1 MSEKVILVKETVML
15 EFLMSLIIG
24 FSRIVLPI
32 LAVVILTKCMLSL
45 VLGHPKEKTYGYI
58 IDMLDGESYPLN
70 MWETSIGRSNSCDIV
85 VGYDTVSRFQA
96 VISRRIDGWY
106 VYDLKSKSGV
116 KINGEDMVKKAT
128 VTSGDVL
135 SFGGYEFR
143 FMVADDPVVRVGKKK
158 RGRKNQTPLEPLG
171 ADREPQ
177 VNSSVYENQTPYG
190 TQKTANTNA
199 YTNVNTNPAAQPYTP
214 PYEQKTAE
222 SDSVYGDTDYN
233 ISGGESESLYDGYYT
248 YSSMGDYYTED
259 NKPELHF
266 EKRREMP
273 FKETFGVPKRESE
286 RSEGDSIYSDKPTYT
301 VETPGRRQSEESFT
315 YMGAK
320 PAIFNR
326 DRGEVFI
333 LCGNTVSIGRSRGN
347 DIRLEAP
354 NASRHHADLVLYED
368 GWAIVDANSSAGT
381 TLNGERIT
389 EPQLLFEGDVIGLG
403 DERLYFTRNP
413 SLYK

>member
-1 MSEKVILVKETVML
+1 ML
-15 EFLMSLIIG
+15 QFLMSLVIG
-24 FSRIVLPI
+24 ISRIVLPI

-158 RGRKNQTPLEPLG
+158 RGKKNQQPLEPLS
-171 ADREPQ
+171 ADREPS
-177 VNSSVYENQTPYG
+177 VNSSVYEKQSSASSHNTG
-190 TQKTANTNA
+190 AHTNINTNQ
-199 YTNVNTNPAAQPYTP
+199 YTDAKPASSVNTP
-214 PYEQKTAE
+214 PYFQARPE
-222 SDSVYGDTDYN
+222 SESIYENTDYN
-233 ISGGESESLYDGYYT
+233 ISSDETESLYGGYYT
-248 YSSMGDYYTED
+248 YSSMGDYYTD
-259 NKPELHF
+259 DASPELHF

-273 FKETFGVPKRESE
+273 FKETFGVPKEESV
-286 RSEGDSIYSDKPTYT
+286 RSENDSIYSDKPTFT
-301 VETPGRRQSEESFT
+301 VETPDRKQPEESFT

-326 DRGEVFI
+326 DKGEVFI
-333 LCGNTVSIGRSRGN
+333 LCGNTVTIGRSKGN

-368 GWAIVDANSSAGT
+368 GWAIVDANSSVGT
-381 TLNGERIT
+381 TLNGEKIT

>member
-1 MSEKVILVKETVML
+1 MNFI
-15 EFLMSLIIG
+15 MSLIIG
-24 FSRIVLPI
+24 FSRILLPI

-116 KINGEDMVKKAT
+116 KINGEEMVKKAT
-128 VTSGDVL
+128 VSSGDVL
-135 SFGGYEFR
+135 SFGGFEFR

-158 RGRKNQTPLEPLG
+158 RGKKNQAPLEPLSSE
-171 ADREPQ
+171 REP
-177 VNSSVYENQTPYG
+177 VANSSGFEYG
-190 TQKTANTNA
+190 NTANKQNVRVNTDTNA
-199 YTNVNTNPAAQPYTP
+199 YSNANASLYTNKKPDSESI
-214 PYEQKTAE
+214 YEE
-222 SDSVYGDTDYN
+222 TDYN
-233 ISGGESESLYDGYYT
+233 VSSDETESIYDGYYT

-259 NKPELHF
+259 TPPELHF
-266 EKRREMP
+266 EKKREMP
-273 FKETFGVPKRESE
+273 FKETFGVPKQESV
-286 RSEGDSIYSDKPTYT
+286 RSENDSIYSDKPTFT
-301 VETPGRRQSEESFT
+301 IETPERKQSEESFT

-347 DIRLEAP
+347 DIKLMSP
-354 NASRHHADLVLYED
+354 TVSRHHADLVLYED
-368 GWAIVDANSSAGT
+368 GWAIVDAGSSAGT
-381 TLNGERIT
+381 TLNGEKIT
-389 EPQLLFEGDVIGLG
+389 EPQLLFEGDVIGLS

>member
-1 MSEKVILVKETVML
+1 ML
-15 EFLMSLIIG
+15 DFIMSLIIG

-70 MWETSIGRSNSCDIV
+70 MWETSIGRSNSSDIV

-106 VYDLKSKSGV
+106 VYDLKSKSGI
-116 KINGEDMVKKAT
+116 KINGEAIEKKGS

-158 RGRKNQTPLEPLG
+158 RGRKNQPPVAPASAE
-171 ADREPQ
+171 REPYAP
-177 VNSSVYENQTPYG
+177 SPAYENPVRETPSAQDNQT
-190 TQKTANTNA
+190 A
-199 YTNVNTNPAAQPYTP
+199 VNTDIPRSAPPQSPVRPESESIYEDSYTIP
-214 PYEQKTAE
+214 
-222 SDSVYGDTDYN
+222 SD
-233 ISGGESESLYDGYYT
+233 ESESLYDGYYT
-248 YSSMGDYYTED
+248 YSTMGDYYTED

-273 FKETFGVPKRESE
+273 FKETYGVPKSESV
-286 RSEGDSIYSDKPTYT
+286 RSESDSIYSDKPTFT
-301 VETPGRRQSEESFT
+301 VETPERNQPEEGFT

-326 DRGEVFI
+326 DKGEVFI
-333 LCGNTVSIGRSRGN
+333 LCGNTVSIGRSRSN
-347 DIRLEAP
+347 DIRLDAP

-368 GWAIVDANSSAGT
+368 GWAIVDAGSSLGT
-381 TLNGERIT
+381 TLNGNKIT

>member
-1 MSEKVILVKETVML
+1 ML
-15 EFLMSLIIG
+15 DFIMSLIIG
-24 FSRIVLPI
+24 ISRILLPV

-96 VISRRIDGWY
+96 VLSRRIDGWY
-106 VYDLKSKSGV
+106 VYDLKSKSGI
-116 KINGEDMVKKAT
+116 KINGADMEKKAT
-128 VTSGDVL
+128 VVSGDVL

-158 RGRKNQTPLEPLG
+158 RGKKNRAPLEPVSK
-171 ADREPQ
+171 DREPLG
-177 VNSSVYENQTPYG
+177 NNSVYSEPPSAPYSAPVSEAEENIRTQT
-190 TQKTANTNA
+190 NTK
-199 YTNVNTNPAAQPYTP
+199 PPYTSAP
-214 PYEQKTAE
+214 SYTPSQSE
-222 SDSVYGDTDYN
+222 SDSIYDNTGYN
-233 ISGGESESLYDGYYT
+233 ISSDESESVYDGYYT

-266 EKRREMP
+266 EKKNEGP
-273 FKETFGVPKRESE
+273 VKETFGAPKK
-286 RSEGDSIYSDKPTYT
+286 EGDSIFSQRRSFT
-301 VETPGRRQSEESFT
+301 VETPERNQPEEGFT

-326 DRGEVFI
+326 DKGEVFI

-347 DIRLEAP
+347 DIRLDAP

-368 GWAIVDANSSAGT
+368 GWAIVDADSSLGT
-381 TLNGERIT
+381 TLNGEKII
-389 EPQLLFEGDVIGLG
+389 EPQLLFEGDIIGLG

>member
-1 MSEKVILVKETVML
+1 MNFI
-15 EFLMSLIIG
+15 MSLIIG
-24 FSRIVLPI
+24 FSRILLPI

-116 KINGEDMVKKAT
+116 KINGEEMVKKAT
-128 VTSGDVL
+128 VSSGDVL
-135 SFGGYEFR
+135 SFGGFEFR

-158 RGRKNQTPLEPLG
+158 RGKKNQAPLEPLSSE
-171 ADREPQ
+171 REP
-177 VNSSVYENQTPYG
+177 VAKPSGFEYG
-190 TQKTANTNA
+190 NTANKQNVRVNTDTNA
-199 YTNVNTNPAAQPYTP
+199 YSNANSSSYTQRKP
-214 PYEQKTAE
+214 ESESIYEE
-222 SDSVYGDTDYN
+222 TDYN
-233 ISGGESESLYDGYYT
+233 ISSDETESIYDGYYT

-266 EKRREMP
+266 EKKREMP
-273 FKETFGVPKRESE
+273 FKETFGVPKQESV
-286 RSEGDSIYSDKPTYT
+286 RSENDSIYSDKPTFT
-301 VETPGRRQSEESFT
+301 IETPERKQSEESFT

-347 DIRLEAP
+347 DIKLMSP
-354 NASRHHADLVLYED
+354 TVSRHHADLVLYED
-368 GWAIVDANSSAGT
+368 GWAIVDAGSSAGT
-381 TLNGERIT
+381 TLNGEKIT
-389 EPQLLFEGDVIGLG
+389 EPQLLFEGDVIGLS

>member
-1 MSEKVILVKETVML
+1 MNFI
-15 EFLMSLIIG
+15 MSLIIG
-24 FSRIVLPI
+24 FSRILLPI

-116 KINGEDMVKKAT
+116 KINGEEMVKKAT
-128 VTSGDVL
+128 VSSGDVL
-135 SFGGYEFR
+135 SFGGFEFR

-158 RGRKNQTPLEPLG
+158 RGKKNQAPLEPLSSE
-171 ADREPQ
+171 REPVAKPSGFEYGNTVNTQNTQ
-177 VNSSVYENQTPYG
+177 VNT
-190 TQKTANTNA
+190 NTNA
-199 YTNVNTNPAAQPYTP
+199 YSNVNSSSYTQRKP
-214 PYEQKTAE
+214 ESESIYEE
-222 SDSVYGDTDYN
+222 TDYN
-233 ISGGESESLYDGYYT
+233 ISSDETESIYDGYYT

-259 NKPELHF
+259 TPPELHF
-266 EKRREMP
+266 EKKREMP
-273 FKETFGVPKRESE
+273 FKETFGVPKQESV
-286 RSEGDSIYSDKPTYT
+286 RSENDSIYSDKPTFT
-301 VETPGRRQSEESFT
+301 IETPERKQSEESFT

-347 DIRLEAP
+347 DIKLMSP
-354 NASRHHADLVLYED
+354 TVSRHHADLVLYED
-368 GWAIVDANSSAGT
+368 GWAIVDAGSSAGT
-381 TLNGERIT
+381 TLNGEKIT
-389 EPQLLFEGDVIGLG
+389 EPQLLFEGDVIGLS